1 MSNLKKNLN
10 DRIER
15 MADGDGMGT
24 DDPLMVEAILLL
36 SRTLVDI
43 RDSQGGPEHVA
54 DVHVRNIEVGTDW
67 EGRRHNKKVE
77 DHLSNIYWSINGGNE
92 CMGELVPSGEAKKFV
107 AIIGVVSVIMFMFV
121 VLALL
126 RIGSILM
133 SYHVVAS

>member
-24 DDPLMVEAILLL
+24 DDPLMVNAMILL
-36 SRTLVDI
+36 SRTLIDI
-43 RDSQGGPEHVA
+43 SENKSERVA
-54 DVHVRNIEVGTDW
+54 DVHVRNIEVGTDF

-77 DHLSNIYWSINGGNE
+77 DHLNNIYWSINGGNE

-107 AIIGVVSVIMFMFV
+107 MFIGVLAVVMLTFV

-126 RIGSILM
+126 WIGSILM